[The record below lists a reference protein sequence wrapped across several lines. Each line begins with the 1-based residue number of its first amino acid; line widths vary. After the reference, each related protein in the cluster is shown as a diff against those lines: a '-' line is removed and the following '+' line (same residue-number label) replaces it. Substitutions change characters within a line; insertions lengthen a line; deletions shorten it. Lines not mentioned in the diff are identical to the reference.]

1 MSNPKK
7 TVKRLKSDVSS
18 MRAGMEHT
26 LQLLKQVARD
36 QHLILNNRPQAIDEQ
51 ERYEVVCDNHRLEML
66 ETAGSALLQAMEF
79 VDLIFMSVDAV
90 ATENCGLDRWK
101 SQLSP
106 AALADWNAGN
116 RRLAKQD
123 HEDMLKRI
131 LQDHAAKRRPM

>member
-18 MRAGMEHT
+18 MRAGMQNT
-26 LQLLKQVARD
+26 LQLMKQVARD
-36 QHLILNNRPQAIDEQ
+36 QHLSLNNRPQAIDEQ
-51 ERYEVVCDNHRLEML
+51 ERYDVVCDRVRLDL
-66 ETAGSALLQAMEF
+66 IETSGSALLQAMELI
-79 VDLIFMSVDAV
+79 DLVIMNIDTV
-90 ATENCGLDRWK
+90 ATENCGLERMK

-116 RRLAKQD
+116 GRLAKQD

>member
-18 MRAGMEHT
+18 MRAGMQNT
-26 LQLLKQVARD
+26 LQLMKQVARD
-36 QHLILNNRPQAIDEQ
+36 QHLSLNNRPQAIDEQ
-51 ERYEVVCDNHRLEML
+51 ERYDVVCDRVRLDL
-66 ETAGSALLQAMEF
+66 IETSGSALLQAMELI
-79 VDLIFMSVDAV
+79 DLVIMNIDTVGM
-90 ATENCGLDRWK
+90 ENCGVEYMK

-116 RRLAKQD
+116 SRLAKQD

>member
-18 MRAGMEHT
+18 MRAGMQHT

-36 QHLILNNRPQAIDEQ
+36 QHLSLNDRPQAIDEQ
-51 ERYEVVCDNHRLEML
+51 ERYEVICDRERLDL
-66 ETAGSALLQAMEF
+66 IETSGRALLQAMELF
-79 VDLIFMSVDAV
+79 DLIIMNIDTV
-90 ATENCGLDRWK
+90 AMENCGLDHMK

-116 RRLAKQD
+116 SRLAKQD

-131 LQDHAAKRRPM
+131 LQDHAAKRRAM